1 MNRYQYK
8 DLIIEVFDDPI
19 YSFNSTDNKVNY
31 SKCYFGK
38 DAREYHTS
46 KHGIIIRRGNQ
57 EISSCLVVG
66 SGGATGIYQRST
78 LVDKDELLICCC
90 DTIFCLTI
98 PNLDIKWNVQAD
110 KVTCFELYKL
120 QNDYIIYGEC
130 QITRITCDGQIKWQ
144 FDGDDIFVSLYDDKV
159 FKLEKDHIKLTDF
172 GRTKYN
178 IDFDGKLMKEGS
190 KQMINQEK
198 TSTLVRFGW
207 NWWQKLFINL

>member
-98 PNLDIKWNVQAD
+98 PNLDLKWNVQAD

-130 QITRITCDGQIKWQ
+130 QITRITCDGQIN
-144 FDGDDIFVSLYDDKV
+144 GNLMAMIFSC
-159 FKLEKDHIKLTDF
+159 HCMMIKYLNL
-172 GRTKYN
+172 K
-178 IDFDGKLMKEGS
+178 
-190 KQMINQEK
+190 K
-198 TSTLVRFGW
+198 TTSNLPTLVEQ
-207 NWWQKLFINL
+207 NTI